1 MKMNVQK
8 THHIA
13 RGMSRVVRSPDLIKT
28 VVGAGF
34 VVVCHSSDY
43 ELGGLLHI
51 GSEGLVSD
59 RNPTAAH
66 KEAVL
71 IGRFLD
77 ALKREGM
84 DSSDAYVSIIG
95 GSDLLMLSPASM
107 REKRAHSSASRIAE
121 LIRKSGLL
129 VCEQELGGTKSRELV
144 LDLGGRSFVSKSG
157 AHGQASRPVSAP
169 IARGCHTFGKGEGLT
184 TSVDI
189 GCMHIDTGP
198 SRMTAILGSCV
209 GVALWDPSTKIGAL
223 AHVMLPRNP
232 GGDDKKAK
240 YADTVLPPLMDS
252 MKTMGAASGGF
263 NAKLAGGASVI
274 FAEGIHP
281 AMQVGER
288 NIEVIRQELKALQ
301 IPVVGEDVGGTIGR
315 KMLVD
320 LDTFRVRVKMLSRQ
334 GGR

>member
-1 MKMNVQK
+1 
-8 THHIA
+8 
-13 RGMSRVVRSPDLIKT
+13 
-28 VVGAGF
+28 
-34 VVVCHSSDY
+34 
-43 ELGGLLHI
+43 
-51 GSEGLVSD
+51 
-59 RNPTAAH
+59 
-66 KEAVL
+66 
-71 IGRFLD
+71 
-77 ALKREGM
+77 
-84 DSSDAYVSIIG
+84 
-95 GSDLLMLSPASM
+95 
-107 REKRAHSSASRIAE
+107 
-121 LIRKSGLL
+121 
-129 VCEQELGGTKSRELV
+129 
-144 LDLGGRSFVSKSG
+144 
-157 AHGQASRPVSAP
+157 
-169 IARGCHTFGKGEGLT
+169 
-184 TSVDI
+184 
-189 GCMHIDTGP
+189 MHIDTGP